1 MDFEKAFDSLEWNFI
16 FCILEKFN
24 FDKKFIKWIRLIII
38 NNGTSSGYF
47 SITRGVRQ
55 GDPMS
60 PYLFILSL
68 EALAQMVRHESQIK
82 GLELPIGVVSLLLYA
97 DDVTGLVADVESAK
111 LFFTFVKI
119 FGQY

>member
-1 MDFEKAFDSLEWNFI
+1 MYYY
-16 FCILEKFN
+16 
-24 FDKKFIKWIRLIII
+24 
-38 NNGTSSGYF
+38 NGTYSGYF

-68 EALAQMVRHESQIK
+68 EALAQMTRDASQIK
-82 GLELPIGVVSLLLYA
+82 GLELPIGIVSLLLFA

-111 LFFTFVKI
+111 LFFSIVKI
-119 FGQY
+119 LDNT